1 MIVMKSENST
11 PEPSDT
17 CLRILEAATRLYR
30 LIGHRKT
37 SVADIARE
45 SSMSPANVYRFF
57 RSKQAIND
65 AVADKLFEEVIVVA
79 VEASHTPGT
88 AAERL
93 RATLAAI
100 EQRHADRFIS
110 ERKLHELVAIS
121 VRENW
126 SISRSFRERIESIV
140 AEIISDGKARG
151 EFQSGDSMTSGRCL
165 LAATTVFCDPR
176 LMSTIPS
183 FGRPTLEQM
192 MDFAIGALRADS
204 TAPCTNDHQLYAS
217 REMVRTG

>member
-1 MIVMKSENST
+1 MIVMKYENST

-79 VEASHTPGT
+79 VEASRTPGT
-88 AAERL
+88 PSERL
-93 RATLAAI
+93 RAILAAI
-100 EQRHADRFIS
+100 EQRHADRFTR
-110 ERKLHELVAIS
+110 ERKLHELVAS
-121 VRENW
+121 SLRENW
-126 SISRSFRERIESIV
+126 STSRSFRERIESIV
-140 AEIISDGKARG
+140 AEIISDGMARG
-151 EFQSGDSMTSGRCL
+151 EFQNGDSLTFGRCL
-165 LAATTVFCDPR
+165 LAATAVFCDPR
-176 LMSTIPS
+176 LMSATS
-183 FGRPTLEQM
+183 NFHRPTLEQM
-192 MDFAIGALRADS
+192 MDFAIEALRADS
-204 TAPCTNDHQLYAS
+204 AMRCTHQQLHAS